1 MQGIFPELSKVSHR
15 LPGSS
20 NWSVQGFHP
29 WCVQK
34 VCREDVGSYNGG
46 MVAQAAGAW
55 GVLSLGEEKDLSLY
69 I

>member
-15 LPGSS
+15 FPGSS
-20 NWSVQGFHP
+20 NWSVQGF
-29 WCVQK
+29 QK
-34 VCREDVGSYNGG
+34 VCREDVGGYDGG

>member
-1 MQGIFPELSKVSHR
+1 M
-15 LPGSS
+15 
-20 NWSVQGFHP
+20 
-29 WCVQK
+29 CVQK
-34 VCREDVGSYNGG
+34 VCREDVGGYDGG